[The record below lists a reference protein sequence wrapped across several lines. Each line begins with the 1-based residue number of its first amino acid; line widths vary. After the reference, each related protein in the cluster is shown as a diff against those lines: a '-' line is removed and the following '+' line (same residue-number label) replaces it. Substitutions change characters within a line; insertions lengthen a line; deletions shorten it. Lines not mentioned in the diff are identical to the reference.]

1 MFIDRARVFVKAGDG
16 GDGMSSFRR
25 EKYVPN
31 GGPSGGDG
39 GKGADVIFKADKNI
53 NTLVDFRYKRQFK
66 APAGG
71 NGESS
76 NKHGRG
82 SEPLIIPVPLGT
94 VIKEEAT
101 GKVFCDLVNDG
112 DTFVIAKGGRGG
124 RGNARF
130 QTSANRAPT
139 FAEKGEPGE
148 EFWLQLELKVLADVG
163 LLGYPSVGKSSIL
176 RKVSKAQPEVAAYH
190 FTTLTPVLG
199 VVTISGDRSF
209 VLADIPGLIEGAS
222 EGVGLGHNFLRH
234 VERTNILIHVLD
246 VSGMEGRDPKVDFDA
261 INEELRKYSE
271 KLANKKQIVALNKI
285 DMVFDDTTIPDNKKY
300 FEDKGYEVFLINAL
314 SGEGLPELMERAYY
328 YVENYEPEPEATD
341 DTVVYEAKQDVEFV
355 ITRGDDAAFYI
366 TGKRIERL
374 VAMTNLSDDQSLRRF
389 QRIWRFMDLD
399 AKLKEKG
406 CKDGDEVVIGDQR
419 FTFQE

>member
-71 NGESS
+71 NGESY

-94 VIKEEAT
+94 VIKEEET

-389 QRIWRFMDLD
+389 QRIWRFMELD

>member
-271 KLANKKQIVALNKI
+271 KLANKKQIIALNKI

-300 FEDKGYEVFLINAL
+300 FEDKGYKVFLINAL

-389 QRIWRFMDLD
+389 QRIWRFMELD